1 MSETGLFELNAVAAI
16 SAHRSFRAAA
26 TELGISPSALSHAIA
41 GLEKRLGV
49 RLINRTTRSVSLS
62 QAGERFLARV
72 SPALREIAGAMED
85 VNAFR
90 DTPTGTLRINFKERA
105 GHLILRPV
113 VAKYLR
119 LYPDMQVELT
129 VEGRPIDIVAEGF
142 DAGIR
147 LAESVPQDMVAV
159 PCGPD
164 SRFIV
169 VGAPSYFERKSV
181 PRSPAD
187 LLAHECIR
195 RRMPGGK
202 LYRWEF
208 EKRGEEMALDVPGRL
223 TLDNDG
229 LMIEAALEGLGLAF
243 VSDWWVTD
251 HLGDGSLQAV
261 LEDWTPPFPGLCLY
275 YPRHRH
281 MTAGLRAFVDL
292 IRQEKKSVVGMKT
305 GVQSGARPAHA
316 GAASARPAHATIGG
330 SRAKTTKQRAAPAP
344 TGR

>member
-1 MSETGLFELNAVAAI
+1 MLETGLFELNAVAAI

-243 VSDWWVTD
+243 VSDWWVAD
-251 HLGDGSLQAV
+251 YLGDGSLQAV

-305 GVQSGARPAHA
+305 GVQSGAKPVHA
-316 GAASARPAHATIGG
+316 
-330 SRAKTTKQRAAPAP
+330 TKQRAAPAA

>member
-243 VSDWWVTD
+243 VSDWWVAD
-251 HLGDGSLQAV
+251 YLGDGSLQAV

-292 IRQEKKSVVGMKT
+292 IRQEQKSVVGMKT
-305 GVQSGARPAHA
+305 GLQSGARLAH
-316 GAASARPAHATIGG
+316 SRPDHARSAHATIGG

>member
-1 MSETGLFELNAVAAI
+1 MLETGLFELNAVAAI

-41 GLEKRLGV
+41 GLERRLGV

-72 SPALREIAGAMED
+72 SPALREIEGAMEE
-85 VNAFR
+85 VNEFR
-90 DTPTGTLRINFKERA
+90 DTPTGTLRINTKERA
-105 GHLILRPV
+105 AHQILRPV

-119 LYPDMQVELT
+119 RYPDMQVEL
-129 VEGRPIDIVAEGF
+129 VMEGRTIDIVAEGF

-147 LAESVPQDMVAV
+147 LAESVPQDMIAV

-169 VGAPSYFERKSV
+169 VGSPAYFRTMPV
-181 PRSPAD
+181 PRSPSD
-187 LLAHECIR
+187 LLAHQCIR

-208 EKRGEEMALDVPGRL
+208 EKRGEEVALEVPGRL
-223 TLDNDG
+223 TLDSDS
-229 LMIEAALEGLGLAF
+229 LMVEAALEGLGLAF
-243 VSDWWVTD
+243 VSEFWVTD
-251 HLGDGSLQAV
+251 HLGTGALRAV
-261 LEDWTPPFPGLCLY
+261 LEDWTPAFPGLCLY
-275 YPRHRH
+275 YPGHRH

-292 IRQEKKSVVGMKT
+292 IKQETKLLTAAAKSVRKRDKNEKKAV
-305 GVQSGARPAHA
+305 
-316 GAASARPAHATIGG
+316 
-330 SRAKTTKQRAAPAP
+330 
-344 TGR
+344 

>member
-1 MSETGLFELNAVAAI
+1 MQTGLFELNAVAAI

-62 QAGERFLARV
+62 EAGERFLARV

-85 VNAFR
+85 VNSFR

-119 LYPDMQVELT
+119 RYPDMQVELT

-147 LAESVPQDMVAV
+147 LAESVPQDMIAV

-169 VGAPSYFERKSV
+169 VGAPSYFERKPI

-187 LLAHECIR
+187 LLSHDCIR

-208 EKRGEEMALDVPGRL
+208 EKRGEEMVLDVPGRL

-229 LMIEAALEGLGLAF
+229 LMIDAALEGLGLAF
-243 VSDWWVTD
+243 VSDWWVSE
-251 HLGDGSLQAV
+251 HLAKGRLQAV

-281 MTAGLRAFVDL
+281 MTAGLRAFIDL
-292 IRQEKKSVVGMKT
+292 IREQNKSTAAAKT
-305 GVQSGARPAHA
+305 AAKTNRAKPR
-316 GAASARPAHATIGG
+316 AASVALVR
-330 SRAKTTKQRAAPAP
+330 
-344 TGR
+344 

>member
-1 MSETGLFELNAVAAI
+1 MAETGLFELNAVAAI

-26 TELGISPSALSHAIA
+26 AELGISPSALSHAIA
-41 GLEKRLGV
+41 GLERRLGV

-72 SPALREIAGAMED
+72 SPALREIAGAMEE
-85 VNAFR
+85 VNEFR
-90 DTPTGTLRINFKERA
+90 KTPTGTLRINTKERA
-105 GHLILRPV
+105 AHQILRPV

-119 LYPDMQVELT
+119 RYPDMQVELT
-129 VEGRPIDIVAEGF
+129 MEGRPVDIVAEGF

-147 LAESVPQDMVAV
+147 LAESIPQDMIAV

-169 VGAPSYFERKSV
+169 VGAPAYFERTSV

-208 EKRGEEMALDVPGRL
+208 EKHGEAMALDVPGRL
-223 TLDNDG
+223 TLDNDS
-229 LMIEAALEGLGLAF
+229 LMVEAATEGLGLVF
-243 VSDWWVTD
+243 VSEWWVTD
-251 HLGDGSLQAV
+251 HLAAGSLRAV
-261 LEDWTPPFPGLCLY
+261 LEDWTPPFPGLRLY
-275 YPRHRH
+275 YPGHRH

-292 IRQEKKSVVGMKT
+292 IRDENRSLA
-305 GVQSGARPAHA
+305 GVK
-316 GAASARPAHATIGG
+316 ATRNPV
-330 SRAKTTKQRAAPAP
+330 SSTPPRTHQAKTTPNNGKKAV
-344 TGR
+344 

>member
-1 MSETGLFELNAVAAI
+1 MLETGLFELNAVAAI

-243 VSDWWVTD
+243 VSDWWVAD
-251 HLGDGSLQAV
+251 YLGDGSLQAV

-292 IRQEKKSVVGMKT
+292 IRQEKKSAVGMKT
-305 GVQSGARPAHA
+305 GVRSGARPVHA
-316 GAASARPAHATIGG
+316 
-330 SRAKTTKQRAAPAP
+330 TKQRGVPAA

>member
-1 MSETGLFELNAVAAI
+1 MIETGLFELNAVAAI

-72 SPALREIAGAMED
+72 SPALREIEGAMEE

-90 DTPTGTLRINFKERA
+90 DTPTGTLRINLKERA
-105 GHLILRPV
+105 AHQILRPV

-119 LYPDMQVELT
+119 RYPDMQVELIM
-129 VEGRPIDIVAEGF
+129 EGRPIDIVAEGF

-147 LAESVPQDMVAV
+147 LAESIPQDMIAV

-164 SRFIV
+164 TRFIV
-169 VGAPSYFERKSV
+169 VGAPSYFANA
-181 PRSPAD
+181 SPPQSPSD
-187 LLAHECIR
+187 LFAHQCIR
-195 RRMPGGK
+195 RKMPSGK

-223 TLDNDG
+223 TLDSDS
-229 LMIEAALEGLGLAF
+229 LMVEAAVEGLGLAF
-243 VSDWWVTD
+243 VSEFWAMDRVEAGEL
-251 HLGDGSLQAV
+251 HIV
-261 LEDWTPPFPGLCLY
+261 LEDWTPPFPGLRLY
-275 YPRHRH
+275 YPGHRH

-292 IRQEKKSVVGMKT
+292 LREENK
-305 GVQSGARPAHA
+305 A
-316 GAASARPAHATIGG
+316 AASAKPDAP
-330 SRAKTTKQRAAPAP
+330 SRAKRA
-344 TGR
+344 GKR

>member
-1 MSETGLFELNAVAAI
+1 MQTGLFELNAVAAI

-49 RLINRTTRSVSLS
+49 RLINRTTRSVALS

-72 SPALREIAGAMED
+72 SPALREIKGAMED

-90 DTPTGTLRINFKERA
+90 DTPAGTLRINAKERA
-105 GHLILRPV
+105 AHQILRPV
-113 VAKYLR
+113 VARYLR
-119 LYPDMQVELT
+119 RYPDMQVELT
-129 VEGRPIDIVAEGF
+129 MEGRTIDIVAEGF

-147 LAESVPQDMVAV
+147 LTESVPQDMVAI

-169 VGAPSYFERKSV
+169 VGAPAYFDRASV

-195 RRMPGGK
+195 RRMPSGN

-208 EKRGEEMALDVPGRL
+208 EKRGEEIALDVPGRL
-223 TLDNDG
+223 TLDSDTLMVEAAIDG
-229 LMIEAALEGLGLAF
+229 LGVAF
-243 VSDWWVTD
+243 VSDFWVTD
-251 HLGDGSLQAV
+251 QLAAGTLRAV
-261 LEDWTPPFPGLCLY
+261 LEDWTPPFPGLRLY
-275 YPRHRH
+275 YPPHRQ
-281 MTAGLRAFVDL
+281 MTAGLRAFVDML
-292 IRQEKKSVVGMKT
+292 KEENRRT
-305 GVQSGARPAHA
+305 
-316 GAASARPAHATIGG
+316 AA
-330 SRAKTTKQRAAPAP
+330 AKTL
-344 TGR
+344 GRKNQKHGKKVS